1 MQPLQNVLSISTAG
15 KNRYLF
21 HFNSLHSLTQWT
33 AGIRLAMFEHA
44 TLQEAYTGSLIAGK
58 GKSLN
63 NIRVIM
69 DKTRVKTEDWA
80 RVRFGAGTPWRR
92 CWCVISPPDEKE
104 VQKLQKSLKKKSAYE
119 RPVQSL
125 KGDIKFYD
133 TKKTKKA
140 QPIATIK
147 DAYSAYAIYPQSKP
161 LIDQSTLVKV
171 EGVITIHSTP
181 ETTTEG
187 FVFVMPEVHPAVT
200 GFEMM
205 LRWLFPVYDIFGL
218 YGRPTRLIADTLDVR
233 SLMFAL
239 PQERRY
245 GYLEI
250 LDVAGL
256 IHESGSQMWKEKEW
270 RARLKELTSTR
281 MARLQASG
289 SRQRS
294 RASSYRG
301 NRNSLPSRA
310 GTLRYEDGASIRS
323 TPSLHNESAPPLP
336 ILRQGSAPVG
346 EGPFQ
351 TPGRSLSRHQRSVS
365 EAVAFSTPRQQQ
377 PQRSPQDNQLNYT
390 PSRLSYDSTPPN
402 IPESAPPRPP
412 AHGLL
417 VSASARN
424 PQVQRYANEP
434 EGGIHDR
441 SSSESERRFR
451 ALGENEAQ
459 EIRQDLGPAPP
470 PAPVV
475 VPPAFSHEAGAKPQ
489 NRPHASPELR
499 RANSRMSISTL
510 SQLVDA
516 GQLGPNGSVAAAS
529 SADAWT
535 AYGQDRNQS
544 SEGRGPFKVDE
555 DGARNARYPEDQG
568 QRGVNDDTRKSGIFA
583 DHSSTLEGMALANA
597 GRRQS
602 PFPSSPSRQEQQ
614 YSSIYQNQTSAP
626 AQGFNSQSNSYS
638 QDLPPLSQ
646 TSIHTKATASS
657 QLGADPRYS
666 WTNRQQNESPA
677 SFRDSANFVTPPPA
691 NHAEQQR
698 PETHRLST
706 HSIIRKPVPVKQQP
720 PSDPPSPLSRSS
732 LESLRQHMVDEEALD
747 RIISHDPDRSY
758 TMDNRPG
765 YQDSV
770 YDNDSTVSP
779 DYASTRKSTETK
791 RSKRSVE
798 RPRVG
803 VLKTVGTVESV
814 KDDAVGDTWFG
825 SGSSMPQTQSAIPSV
840 DFGPTPIYRPG
851 AGSRN
856 STGGILIQPSRERSK
871 SSDRLSPSPRAP
883 SPANLLV
890 SGDNLTPERPVDS
903 YERSPSRSFTTPDGS
918 RRTPS
923 GGLDNDHRKSVA
935 GLDNDHRKSVVG
947 LDNDQRRSVA
957 WQPGATIGGA
967 SPGNRQAITPEQFVQ
982 QRAAANRITPVY
994 AHGRK
999 ASGQGT
1005 PPAVSR
1011 NASSEWPSQQHNRQA
1026 SFTRDVPARPQSRG
1040 TQIVMNP
1047 SGDYSAH
1054 LSAREQEHV
1063 ARVTKSPL
1071 INMAG
1076 NPSRHSPQ
1084 SGGLIGAIE
1093 AREKEKREMKEGLG
1107 GHMVQHAIAQRQQH
1121 NQSYQNNQAFPSP
1134 SPQLPMPGQYPPSP
1148 FVGTAP
1154 QQYGWNNPHQQQYG
1168 PPQLQRQWTSP
1179 AAQQYWTTPS
1189 TSAAQQQQ
1197 STRQSPHT
1205 GSLHQHTAY
1214 QQQQAAYQQQLAYQQ
1229 QQQAA
1234 YLQQPLNGPYF
1245 GNAQGGQ
1252 GGR

>member
-1 MQPLQNVLSISTAG
+1 
-15 KNRYLF
+15 
-21 HFNSLHSLTQWT
+21 
-33 AGIRLAMFEHA
+33 MFEHA

-63 NIRVIM
+63 NIKVIM
-69 DKTRVKTEDWA
+69 ERTRLKTEDWT

-104 VQKLQKSLKKKSAYE
+104 VQKLQKSLKKKSAYD

-133 TKKTKKA
+133 TKKTKKT
-140 QPIATIK
+140 QPIATIR

-187 FVFVMPEVHPAVT
+187 FVFVMPEAHPAVT

-256 IHESGSQMWKEKEW
+256 IHESGSQVWKEKEW
-270 RARLKELTSTR
+270 RTRLKELTSTR
-281 MARLQASG
+281 MTRLQASG

-323 TPSLHNESAPPLP
+323 TPSLHNEAPPPLP
-336 ILRQGSAPVG
+336 IHRQGSAPIG
-346 EGPFQ
+346 ESPFQ
-351 TPGRSLSRHQRSVS
+351 TPGRTKSYHQRSAS
-365 EAVAFSTPRQQQ
+365 EALPFSTPQQQ
-377 PQRSPQDNQLNYT
+377 QSLRSPQDNQTNYT
-390 PSRLSYDSTPPN
+390 PSRLSYDSTPN
-402 IPESAPPRPP
+402 IPESAPPPP
-412 AHGLL
+412 PTHGLL
-417 VSASARN
+417 FGVAAPN
-424 PQVQRYANEP
+424 PQIQRNAYDP
-434 EGGIHDR
+434 EGGVHDR
-441 SSSESERRFR
+441 SSSESERRLR

-475 VPPAFSHEAGAKPQ
+475 VPPAFAHEAGAKPQ
-489 NRPHASPELR
+489 KRPHASPELR

-516 GQLGPNGSVAAAS
+516 GQLGQSRSVAAAGATAGS
-529 SADAWT
+529 SAN
-535 AYGQDRNQS
+535 GQERNQS
-544 SEGRGPFKVDE
+544 SESWGQFKADAV
-555 DGARNARYPEDQG
+555 GVRNAGYLEDQG
-568 QRGVNDDTRKSGIFA
+568 QRGVIDDTGKSGMYA

-597 GRRQS
+597 GRSGSDHRNS
-602 PFPSSPSRQEQQ
+602 SFPASPSQHDQQ
-614 YSSIYQNQTSAP
+614 YSSFYQNQASI
-626 AQGFNSQSNSYS
+626 SQPNSYAR
-638 QDLPPLSQ
+638 DLPPVSQ
-646 TSIHTKATASS
+646 NSNHSKGMTSSPLATDSPRNFSTNLPHT
-657 QLGADPRYS
+657 G
-666 WTNRQQNESPA
+666 SPA
-677 SFRDSANFVTPPPA
+677 SFRESSHFASPLPPD
-691 NHAEQQR
+691 HAEEQR
-698 PETHRLST
+698 PENHRLST
-706 HSIIRKPVPVKQQP
+706 AHSITRKPVPGKQQP

-732 LESLRQHMVDEEALD
+732 LDSLREHMVDEEALD
-747 RIISHDPDRSY
+747 RIISHDPDRAN
-758 TMDNRPG
+758 TMDSRPG
-765 YQDSV
+765 YQPSEQDSI

-791 RSKRSVE
+791 RSKPSMD

-803 VLKTVGTVESV
+803 VLKTVGTVEPV
-814 KDDAVGDTWFG
+814 KDDVVVGDTRYG
-825 SGSSMPQTQSAIPSV
+825 SGLTMSQIHPAIPSV
-840 DFGPTPIYRPG
+840 DFGPTLSYRPG
-851 AGSRN
+851 TSRMP
-856 STGGILIQPSRERSK
+856 SASGVSAQPTHERSK
-871 SSDRLSPSPRAP
+871 SSDRFTPSPRAQ
-883 SPANLLV
+883 SPANLHH
-890 SGDNLTPERPVDS
+890 SGDNHTSERAVDS
-903 YERSPSRSFTTPDGS
+903 HERSPSRNHTTPDGG

-923 GGLDNDHRKSVA
+923 GSRDNDH
-935 GLDNDHRKSVVG
+935 
-947 LDNDQRRSVA
+947 RRSVA
-957 WQPGATIGGA
+957 WQPGTTIGGG
-967 SPGNRQAITPEQFVQ
+967 SPGGRQSITPEQFVQ

-999 ASGQGT
+999 VSGQGT

-1011 NASSEWPSQQHNRQA
+1011 NPSSEWPIQQHNRQV
-1026 SFTRDVPARPQSRG
+1026 SSTKDIPSRPQSRG

-1063 ARVTKSPL
+1063 ARVTGSPL
-1071 INMAG
+1071 INMAS
-1076 NPSRHSPQ
+1076 NPSRQAPQ
-1084 SGGLIGAIE
+1084 GGGLVGAIE
-1093 AREKEKREMKEGLG
+1093 AREKEKREMKEGLSS
-1107 GHMVQHAIAQRQQH
+1107 HMVQHAIAQRHQH
-1121 NQSYQNNQAFPSP
+1121 NQSFQSSQQAFPSP

-1148 FVGTAP
+1148 FVGTP
-1154 QQYGWNNPHQQQYG
+1154 QQQYGWSNPHQQQYG
-1168 PPQLQRQWTSP
+1168 QPQLQRQWTSP
-1179 AAQQYWTTPS
+1179 AAQQYWTSPS
-1189 TSAAQQQQ
+1189 TSTPQLQQPI
-1197 STRQSPHT
+1197 RQSPQI
-1205 GSLHQHTAY
+1205 GSLQQQTAY
-1214 QQQQAAYQQQLAYQQ
+1214 QQQQAAYQQQMAYQQ
-1229 QQQAA
+1229 QGQSGQGQ
-1234 YLQQPLNGPYF
+1234 QQPQYGPYF
-1245 GNAQGGQ
+1245 GNGQ
-1252 GGR
+1252 GGPGGR

>member
-1 MQPLQNVLSISTAG
+1 
-15 KNRYLF
+15 
-21 HFNSLHSLTQWT
+21 
-33 AGIRLAMFEHA
+33 MFEHA

-63 NIRVIM
+63 NIKVIM
-69 DKTRVKTEDWA
+69 DRTRMKTEDWT

-104 VQKLQKSLKKKSAYE
+104 VQKMQKLLKKKSAYD
-119 RPVQSL
+119 RPAPSL

-133 TKKTKKA
+133 TKKTKKV

-187 FVFVMPEVHPAVT
+187 FVFVMPEAHAAVT

-205 LRWLFPVYDIFGL
+205 LRWLFPLYDIFGL

-270 RARLKELTSTR
+270 RTRLKELTSTR
-281 MARLQASG
+281 MTRLQASG

-323 TPSLHNESAPPLP
+323 TPSLHNEAAPPLP
-336 ILRQGSAPVG
+336 IHRQGSAPIG

-351 TPGRSLSRHQRSVS
+351 TPGRSMSRHQRSAS
-365 EAVAFSTPRQQQ
+365 EALPFATPQQQ
-377 PQRSPQDNQLNYT
+377 QSQRSPQENQSNYT
-390 PSRLSYDSTPPN
+390 PSRLSYDSTPHM
-402 IPESAPPRPP
+402 PESAPPLPP
-412 AHGLL
+412 VHG
-417 VSASARN
+417 VPVGITARN
-424 PQVQRYANEP
+424 PQVQRYASEP
-434 EGGIHDR
+434 EGGAYDR
-441 SSSESERRFR
+441 SSSESERRLR

-475 VPPAFSHEAGAKPQ
+475 VPPAFAHEAGAKPQ
-489 NRPHASPELR
+489 KRPHASPELR
-499 RANSRMSISTL
+499 RANSRMSIATL

-516 GQLGPNGSVAAAS
+516 GQPGPNGSVAAAGAAAAW
-529 SADAWT
+529 SAN
-535 AYGQDRNQS
+535 GQERNQS
-544 SEGRGPFKVDE
+544 SEGQGQVKVDQV
-555 DGARNARYPEDQG
+555 GSRNAGYLEDQG
-568 QRGVNDDTRKSGIFA
+568 QRGVIDDIGKSGIFA
-583 DHSSTLEGMALANA
+583 DHSTAFEGMALANS
-597 GRRQS
+597 GRSGSEYRQS
-602 PFPSSPSRQEQQ
+602 PFPSASPSQHDEQ
-614 YSSIYQNQTSAP
+614 YSNIYQNQASAP
-626 AQGFNSQSNSYS
+626 AHGFMSQSNSYS
-638 QDLPPLSQ
+638 RDLPPFSE
-646 TSIHTKATASS
+646 TSVPFKATGSS
-657 QLGADPRYS
+657 QSGADPPMNS
-666 WTNRQQNESPA
+666 STNLQQNGSPA
-677 SFRDSANFVTPPPA
+677 SFRESANFAAPPLPSQV
-691 NHAEQQR
+691 EQQR
-698 PETHRLST
+698 PESHRLST
-706 HSIIRKPVPVKQQP
+706 AHSITRKPVAAKQQP

-732 LESLRQHMVDEEALD
+732 LDSLREHMVDEEALD

-758 TMDNRPG
+758 TMDSRPG
-765 YQDSV
+765 YQASEQDSL

-791 RSKRSVE
+791 RSKPSMD

-803 VLKTVGTVESV
+803 VLKTVGTVEPV
-814 KDDAVGDTWFG
+814 KDDVVVGDTRYGAG
-825 SGSSMPQTQSAIPSV
+825 STMSQIQPAIPSV
-840 DFGPTPIYRPG
+840 DFGPTLIYRPG
-851 AGSRN
+851 PSSRP
-856 STGGILIQPSRERSK
+856 STSGVLTQHERSK
-871 SSDRLSPSPRAP
+871 SSDRLSPSPRAQ
-883 SPANLLV
+883 SPANLNN
-890 SGDNLTPERPVDS
+890 SGDNQAAERPVDS
-903 YERSPSRSFTTPDGS
+903 YERSPSRNLTTPDGG

-923 GGLDNDHRKSVA
+923 GGLDNDHR
-935 GLDNDHRKSVVG
+935 
-947 LDNDQRRSVA
+947 RSVA
-957 WQPGATIGGA
+957 WQPGTTIGGG
-967 SPGNRQAITPEQFVQ
+967 SPGGRQSITPEQFVQ

-1011 NASSEWPSQQHNRQA
+1011 HASSEWPGQQHNRQV
-1026 SFTRDVPARPQSRG
+1026 SFTKDMPPRPQSRG

-1063 ARVTKSPL
+1063 ARVTGSPL
-1071 INMAG
+1071 INMAT
-1076 NPSRHSPQ
+1076 NPSRQPPQ
-1084 SGGLIGAIE
+1084 GGGLIGAIE
-1093 AREKEKREMKEGLG
+1093 AREKEKREMKEGLS

-1121 NQSYQNNQAFPSP
+1121 NQTYQSSQQAFPSP

-1148 FVGTAP
+1148 FVGTP
-1154 QQYGWNNPHQQQYG
+1154 QQQYGWSNPHQQQYG
-1168 PPQLQRQWTSP
+1168 QPQLQRQWTSP
-1179 AAQQYWTTPS
+1179 AAQQYWTSPS
-1189 TSAAQQQQ
+1189 TSTPQQQQ
-1197 STRQSPHT
+1197 PIRQSPQI
-1205 GSLHQHTAY
+1205 GSLQQQTAY

-1234 YLQQPLNGPYF
+1234 YQQQGQFNQGQQQPQYGPYF
-1245 GNAQGGQ
+1245 GNGQGGQ